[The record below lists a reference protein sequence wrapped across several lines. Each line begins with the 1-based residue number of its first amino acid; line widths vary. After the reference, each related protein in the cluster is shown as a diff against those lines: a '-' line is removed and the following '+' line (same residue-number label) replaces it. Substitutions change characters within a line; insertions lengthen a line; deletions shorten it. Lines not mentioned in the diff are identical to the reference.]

1 MTTAIAA
8 VADASLVAALALL
21 VCRGL
26 RRSPAAFRHGLLATA
41 LAAAA
46 AAPLLEIALPG
57 WEIAVL
63 SSDPEVRASEPTLSS
78 GSPTVTASAAIGT
91 PAAPSVT
98 LATALMGVWG
108 VGVVAVLAGLLTGL
122 ARLVW
127 VTRRCH
133 PIRSGAWRQQADA
146 LTSQCGLPRPVV
158 ILESRDRALLLTW
171 GLFRPR
177 IIVPAG
183 ARGWAAERIQV
194 VLAHELAHIQ
204 RRDWLLQIGA
214 EAVRA
219 VYWFNPL
226 IWWTCRRLRDE
237 SEQACDDAVLRRG
250 VDARAYASHL
260 LAVARHVLADG
271 RAWAPAPAV
280 ANSSTLERR
289 IAAML
294 NASRS
299 REPLT
304 RASAALTLLAM
315 LAVAAPLAAVTLTER
330 SESPAVAATAARDV
344 ALSAAEPKV
353 STSPAQ
359 PPRRSAPRPR
369 PAPAAPAAVAA
380 ASPEAPLP
388 ALAVAE
394 IAAGAQQAPATLSGT
409 VRDAS
414 GGVLPGVELSLTDLE
429 GGIRY
434 SRVTDGAGR
443 YRFPDL
449 PPSRYQLVASL
460 AGFATIT
467 TVETLTAGQDFQRAL
482 DMRIGVVEERINV
495 ACAIGAAALPA
506 RATRVLAFDRRPVTT
521 RLFTRPQGGT
531 QITPQALAQ
540 QGTPVRVG
548 GQIMAPRKI
557 KDEAPVCPGTLVPPA
572 GGVIVILE
580 ATIGT
585 DGGVKDIRYL
595 ARRIWGLGDPP
606 TSNLPDGE
614 PQPEFVRSAVDA
626 VRQWQFTPTRLNNV
640 PVPVIM
646 SVTVEFRRR

>member
-1 MTTAIAA
+1 MNVLGAA
-8 VADASLVAALALL
+8 ALDAALFCAGALLLCRLLAGRSAALRHVILAASLA
-21 VCRGL
+21 G
-26 RRSPAAFRHGLLATA
+26 
-41 LAAAA
+41 AA
-46 AAPLLEIALPG
+46 AAPLLEIALPR
-57 WEIAVL
+57 WELAVL
-63 SSDPEVRASEPTLSS
+63 SSDPEVTSSGLTLSS
-78 GSPTVTASAAIGT
+78 RSPTAATVAAVGT
-91 PAAPSVT
+91 PDAPSITV
-98 LATALMGVWG
+98 ATALMGVWG
-108 VGVVAVLAGLLTGL
+108 LGVVAVLASLLTGL

-127 VTRRCH
+127 VTRRCQ

-146 LTSQCGLPRPVV
+146 LASRYELRRPIV

-171 GLFRPR
+171 GLFTPR

-183 ARGWAAERIQV
+183 ARTWAAERIHV
-194 VLAHELAHIQ
+194 VLAHELAHIE
-204 RRDWLLQIGA
+204 RRDWLLQIGT

-237 SEQACDDAVLRRG
+237 SEQACDDIVLRRG

-280 ANSSTLERR
+280 ATSSTLERR

-294 NASRS
+294 NSSRS

-304 RASAALTLLAM
+304 RASAILAVLAM

-330 SESPAVAATAARDV
+330 SESPIVVTSAARDLALIPVEAPTV
-344 ALSAAEPKV
+344 AMP
-353 STSPAQ
+353 PAQ
-359 PPRRSAPRPR
+359 PLRRAAPRPT
-369 PAPAAPAAVAA
+369 PAPAAPTAVAA
-380 ASPEAPLP
+380 APLEAAPP
-388 ALAVAE
+388 SAVVE
-394 IAAGAQQAPATLSGT
+394 TAAGAQLAPASVSGT

-434 SRVTDGAGR
+434 SRFSDGAGT

-460 AGFATIT
+460 PGFATIT
-467 TVETLTAGQDFQRAL
+467 IVETLAAGQDFQRAL
-482 DMRIGVVEERINV
+482 NMRIGVVEERINV
-495 ACAIGAAALPA
+495 ACAIGAARLPA
-506 RATRVLAFDRRPVTT
+506 RGATRVLAFDRRPLTT
-521 RLFTRPQGGT
+521 PLFTMPRGGT
-531 QITPQALAQ
+531 QVTPQAVAQ

-557 KDEAPVCPGTLVPPA
+557 KDVAPICPNTLVPPT
-572 GGVIVILE
+572 GGVTVALE

-585 DGGVKDIRYL
+585 DGGIKDISY
-595 ARRIWGLGDPP
+595 RRDVLWEAGQPP
-606 TSNLPDGE
+606 RQPDDA
-614 PQPEFVRSAVDA
+614 PQPEFVRSVVDA

-646 SVTVEFRRR
+646 SVTVEFRRW